1 MRCGMG
7 PWLLLWWQDLG
18 LSHRTRVWQ
27 EVSFSFW
34 VTWAGVK
41 AVQGGRGSTAA
52 SPLGAYLCK
61 ASVAVLGT

>member
-1 MRCGMG
+1 MG
-7 PWLLLWWQDLG
+7 PWLLLWWQGLG
-18 LSHRTRVWQ
+18 LSHRTRVRR
-27 EVSFSFW
+27 EVLFSFR

-41 AVQGGRGSTAA
+41 AVQGGRGSPVA